1 MKIETVSILKYILTA
16 LISIFIYIQFQPSP
30 KPEIKYVQVE
40 VENKSGKITRKTT
53 TKPDGSQ
60 QIDEVHDYL
69 SNRKSDVSISQKPA
83 DKKNMVAIIP
93 KYNFRN
99 NSSDLA
105 AAYSYN
111 GLGIYGSKSE
121 IGLVF
126 SFSW

>member
-1 MKIETVSILKYILTA
+1 MKIEILKFA
-16 LISIFIYIQFQPSP
+16 LAGLVGAFIYAQFAPSP
-30 KPEIKYVQVE
+30 KPEVKYVQVE
-40 VENKSGKITRKTT
+40 VESKSGKITRKTKI
-53 TKPDGSQ
+53 KPDGSQ

-83 DKKNMVAIIP
+83 DKKNMVALIP

-99 NSSDLA
+99 GGSDLA

-121 IGLVF
+121 IGLVL